1 MTNQQWQNMFK
12 FITNTGFFD
21 IDMGTIAPM
30 FPVSF
35 THEGSHASDVAAAQT
50 ENARLRMKC
59 V

>member
-1 MTNQQWQNMFK
+1 MFK
-12 FITNTGFFD
+12 FITNTVFFD

-59 V
+59 VREKNN